1 MKGSSRRTFL
11 NKHILALV
19 AFCAA
24 IVVLLF
30 LVPRAVGS
38 VAALAITPVL
48 QIEHWIAE
56 SSSVLPSY
64 IRSRNELLAAE
75 QELRRKLADHA
86 AAALSASLL
95 AKENDALR
103 GLLSATTTSRIAAGV
118 IGRPTLLPYDV
129 FVIDRGTV
137 DGVRQHA
144 PVYAGKDQ
152 VIGFVAHAYAHTA
165 VVTLVTTPDF
175 KSTVY
180 IYGPN
185 IYTTA
190 VGRGSGSLRV
200 AVPQGITL
208 TEGDLVAIPSLG
220 RGVYGKISVID
231 SVPSRPE
238 QYGYVS
244 IEEPLA
250 GIQFVSVGA
259 EPLTTITFEEA
270 KEIVEHV
277 RTDVLSVPVPG
288 DVLVD
293 VESGT
298 STATTTDEL

>member
-1 MKGSSRRTFL
+1 M
-11 NKHILALV
+11 I
-19 AFCAA
+19 AFCA
-24 IVVLLF
+24 VVVLLLF
-30 LVPRAVGS
+30 LVPRAVSS
-38 VAALAITPVL
+38 VAALVITPVV

-56 SSSVLPSY
+56 SSSALPSY
-64 IRSRNELLAAE
+64 IRSRNELLATE
-75 QELRRKLADHA
+75 QDLQRKLADHA
-86 AAALSASLL
+86 GAALSATLL

-103 GLLSATTTSRIAAGV
+103 ELLSATTTSRIAAGV
-118 IGRPTLLPYDV
+118 IGRPTQLPYDV
-129 FVIDRGTV
+129 FVIDRGTD
-137 DGVRQHA
+137 DGVRLHA

-152 VIGFVAHAYAHTA
+152 VIGFIAHAYAHTA
-165 VVTLVTTPDF
+165 VVTLVTTPGF
-175 KSTVY
+175 ESTVY

-200 AVPQGITL
+200 SVPQGITL
-208 TEGDLVAIPSLG
+208 TEGDLVVIPSLG
-220 RGVYGKISVID
+220 RGVYGRISVID

-259 EPLTTITFEEA
+259 EPLTTISFEEA
-270 KEIVEHV
+270 KEIVERV

-298 STATTTDEL
+298 STATSTQATTTDAL